1 MNDIRNLET
10 AIRAVI
16 DEGAH
21 AQASSCVYN
30 KSHTQYPALYP
41 NCQSIGG
48 NGCPLP
54 LYKRYGR
61 SFNSPYYA
69 YELVT
74 ELKKA
79 VKIPIQVHSHYTSGL
94 ASMTYMKAVE
104 AGADVIDCAIS
115 PMAFGT
121 SQPATEPM
129 VAALKDTPYD
139 TGLDLDL
146 LSQIAEYFRPLR
158 EKYLSEGL
166 LNPRVLSV
174 DVNTL
179 LYQVPGGMLSN
190 LVSQLKQQNKL
201 DKYDEVLKEVPRVR
215 EDLGYPPLVPQQARS

>member
-21 AQASSCVYN
+21 AQASVVYTI
-30 KSHTQYPALYP
+30 SPYMTQHYIETAKALEEMGAHSL
-41 NCQSIGG
+41 CIKDMAG
-48 NGCPLP
+48 L
-54 LYKRYGR
+54 LT
-61 SFNSPYYA
+61 PYYA

-79 VKIPIQVHSHYTSGL
+79 IKIPIQVHSHYTSGL
-94 ASMTYMKAVE
+94 ASMTYLKAVE

-115 PMAFGT
+115 PMALGT

-129 VAALKDTPYD
+129 VAALQGTPYD
-139 TGLDLDL
+139 TGLDLDA

-158 EKYLSEGL
+158 EKYISEGL
-166 LNPRVLSV
+166 LNPKVLSV

-190 LVSQLKQQNKL
+190 LVSQLSSKTSWINMKR
-201 DKYDEVLKEVPRVR
+201 Y
-215 EDLGYPPLVPQQARS
+215 